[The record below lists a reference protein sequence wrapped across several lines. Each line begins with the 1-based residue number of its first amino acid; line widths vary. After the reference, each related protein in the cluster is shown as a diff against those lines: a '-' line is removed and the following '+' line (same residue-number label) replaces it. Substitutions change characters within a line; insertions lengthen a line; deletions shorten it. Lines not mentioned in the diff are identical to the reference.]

1 MNMLPTRSPARSPA
15 RPVARYGT
23 ALAMC
28 AAALCFVS
36 TSPAFAKPA
45 KPTAPAAETKPEE
58 KADAKTDPKTAAK
71 AMVDYRSVLM
81 QEMGKELKLAA
92 MVTSG
97 QVNRPQDLAAYAAA
111 LASAPLAEVFP
122 AGTGPDAVQT
132 GAKETIWTDPEGY
145 ARAVALYQERVKAF
159 ADAAKAGDMAAA
171 KAAQGQVGASCSN
184 CHDFYRLED

>member
-1 MNMLPTRSPARSPA
+1 MNMLPTLSPALSPA
-15 RPVARYGT
+15 RPLARYGT

-28 AAALCFVS
+28 AAALCFV
-36 TSPAFAKPA
+36 TASPAFAKPA

-58 KADAKTDPKTAAK
+58 KADPKAEAK
-71 AMVDYRSVLM
+71 ALVAYRSVLM

-97 QVNRPQDLAAYAAA
+97 QVNRPQDLAAYASA
-111 LASAPLAEVFP
+111 LASAPLADVFP

>member
-1 MNMLPTRSPARSPA
+1 MLPARSNTRSFA
-15 RPVARYGT
+15 T
-23 ALAMC
+23 LALC
-28 AAALCFVS
+28 AATVVLGSMNVAL
-36 TSPAFAKPA
+36 A
-45 KPTAPAAETKPEE
+45 KPTKPAAPASETKAEAKPEE
-58 KADAKTDPKTAAK
+58 KADPKAAAK

-81 QEMGKELKLAA
+81 QEMGKDLKLAA

-97 QVNRPQDLAAYAAA
+97 QVNRPQDLAAYASAR
-111 LASAPLAEVFP
+111 ASAPLAEVFP
-122 AGTGPDAVQT
+122 AGTGPETVQT

-159 ADAAKAGDMAAA
+159 AEAAKTGDMAAA

>member
-1 MNMLPTRSPARSPA
+1 MNMLPTRSPA

-23 ALAMC
+23 ALALC

-45 KPTAPAAETKPEE
+45 KPTAPAADSKGDSKSDAKPEE
-58 KADAKTDPKTAAK
+58 KADPKAEAK
-71 AMVDYRSVLM
+71 ALVAYRSVLM

-97 QVNRPQDLAAYAAA
+97 QVNRPQDLAAYASA

-122 AGTGPDAVQT
+122 AGTGPETVQT

-159 ADAAKAGDMAAA
+159 AEAAKTGDMAAA